1 MNPVRNNHRI
11 LKWISPL
18 IPPIYQ
24 RNLFMY
30 GKIQA
35 YMICLMGITVF
46 GAFFALLSKTSIQ
59 KTEHAT
65 LHITIAFA
73 LVIVNIIALL
83 ALRITKRLWISYTL
97 ASISSLIVLDII
109 SFDTGGLHSTTL
121 LWTIFIPIGASLLL
135 NIRLGIVWSI
145 VIVLNAFIFFII
157 EKFYFP
163 AISLTIEDPIIR
175 VIDFA
180 FVFIGILTVIF
191 LFEKG
196 RFNLYN
202 RLLRTNREVR
212 KQNEKLNQLNKEKEQ
227 LMSVVAHDLKSPLN
241 TVSTIMN
248 VLELSDNLTEEQMD
262 CINSTR
268 DLISSANNL
277 IRDLLYSHEIKEI
290 NLEQKK
296 TFVSLGSLVEK
307 TVASFQTVAE
317 AKRIKINVQVKDS
330 VLEINTYP
338 DFIYRIL
345 DNLLSNAVKF
355 STFDKTIHVSCK
367 IENDDVFFTI
377 RDEGPGITP
386 DDQKKLFMRFQKL
399 SARPTGGESSNGL
412 GLAIVKSLVD
422 ILKGEISVSSTI
434 GGGTAFTVRMPAELK
449 HQKVS

>member
-1 MNPVRNNHRI
+1 
-11 LKWISPL
+11 
-18 IPPIYQ
+18 
-24 RNLFMY
+24 MY

-35 YMICLMGITVF
+35 YIICLMCITLF
-46 GAFFALLSKTSIQ
+46 GAFFSLLSKTSIQ
-59 KTEHAT
+59 DTQHGT
-65 LHITIAFA
+65 LDIIVSFA
-73 LVIVNIIALL
+73 LVFANIIALL
-83 ALRITKRLWISYTL
+83 SLQITKRLWISYTI

-109 SFDTGGLHSTTL
+109 SFDSGGLHSTTL

-135 NIRLGIVWSI
+135 NIRLGVLWSA
-145 VIVLNAFIFFII
+145 VIVSNAFIFFIL

-163 AISLTIEDPIIR
+163 EISSTIEEPIIR

-180 FVFIGILTVIF
+180 FVFVGVLTIIF

-196 RFNLYN
+196 RSNLYN
-202 RLLRTNREVR
+202 RLLHTNEEVR
-212 KQNEKLNQLNKEKEQ
+212 RQNEKLNQLNKEKEQ

-248 VLELSDNLTEEQMD
+248 ILELSDNLTEEQMD

-307 TVASFQTVAE
+307 TVVSFQTVAE
-317 AKRIKINVQVKDS
+317 AKRIKINVQVKNP
-330 VLEINTYP
+330 VLEIHTYP

-355 STFDKTIHVSCK
+355 SAFDKTIHVSCK
-367 IENDDVFFTI
+367 TENGNVFFII
-377 RDEGPGITP
+377 RDEGPGITL

-422 ILKGEISVSSTI
+422 ILKGEISVASSI
-434 GGGTAFTVRMPAELK
+434 GGGTSFTVRMPAELK
-449 HQKVS
+449 QQKVSA